1 LLKASLELTRA
12 IYTFGG
18 INMFLADANLRVP
31 ASVHVRLRV
40 ALLERLVL
48 KALLD
53 MAREARGE
61 VVTVTTAAVLRR
73 AFPGLRLPPVYAQA
87 AYALIKAALAGV
99 CQEEG
104 RRATRWRCPREALV
118 QRIETLIRA
127 HGMGEE

>member
-1 LLKASLELTRA
+1 
-12 IYTFGG
+12 
-18 INMFLADANLRVP
+18 MFLADANLRVP

-87 AYALIKAALAGV
+87 AYALIKEALAGL
-99 CQEEG
+99 CQEER
-104 RRATRWRCPREALV
+104 RRATRWICPREVMV
-118 QRIETLIRA
+118 QQIESLIRA
-127 HGMGEE
+127 HGLGEE

>member
-1 LLKASLELTRA
+1 
-12 IYTFGG
+12 
-18 INMFLADANLRVP
+18 V
-31 ASVHVRLRV
+31 RV

-87 AYALIKAALAGV
+87 AYALIKEALSGV
-99 CQEEG
+99 CQEEK
-104 RRATRWRCPREALV
+104 RRATKWICPREAMV
-118 QRIETLIRA
+118 QRVESLING
-127 HGMGEE
+127 HGLGEE

>member
-1 LLKASLELTRA
+1 VAGKDEERA
-12 IYTFGG
+12 EEVAV
-18 INMFLADANLRVP
+18 ADAYIKRCVSTCVKLRM
-31 ASVHVRLRV
+31 

-61 VVTVTTAAVLRR
+61 VVSVTTAAVLRR

-87 AYALIKAALAGV
+87 AYALIKEALSGI
-99 CQEEG
+99 CQEER
-104 RRATRWRCPREALV
+104 RRATRWRCPREPMV
-118 QRIETLIRA
+118 QQIETLIRA